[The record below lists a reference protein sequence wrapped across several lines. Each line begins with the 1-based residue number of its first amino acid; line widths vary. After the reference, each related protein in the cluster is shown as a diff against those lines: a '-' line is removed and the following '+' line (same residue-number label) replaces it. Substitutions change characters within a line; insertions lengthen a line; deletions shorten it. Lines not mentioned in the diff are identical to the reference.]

1 MKKLMVL
8 FLAIGLITSMTA
20 CSSDE
25 KETENSKKKPI
36 EIDSEESEAIIIE
49 ELSGKTLAEVME
61 KGYDFNG
68 YASMFGKTELYFQS
82 EETVDGVDELVE
94 SVEGKTV
101 AELVEEYDISIGY
114 MGFNGQYTF
123 TADIGSVSISFDL
136 ENGEKALQAHDD
148 ESFFDLEEAD
158 EVQNDKLQN
167 VTVDYITLTG
177 EMDDATTEKLSKL
190 DDYDSETLEEMSD
203 EIVLSMVYYT
213 FE

>member
-1 MKKLMVL
+1 
-8 FLAIGLITSMTA
+8 
-20 CSSDE
+20 
-25 KETENSKKKPI
+25 
-36 EIDSEESEAIIIE
+36 
-49 ELSGKTLAEVME
+49 
-61 KGYDFNG
+61 
-68 YASMFGKTELYFQS
+68 MFGKTELYFQS

-136 ENGEKALQAHDD
+136 ENGEKALQAHDG

>member
-1 MKKLMVL
+1 
-8 FLAIGLITSMTA
+8 
-20 CSSDE
+20 
-25 KETENSKKKPI
+25 
-36 EIDSEESEAIIIE
+36 
-49 ELSGKTLAEVME
+49 
-61 KGYDFNG
+61 
-68 YASMFGKTELYFQS
+68 
-82 EETVDGVDELVE
+82 
-94 SVEGKTV
+94 
-101 AELVEEYDISIGY
+101 

-136 ENGEKALQAHDD
+136 ENGEKALQAHDG